1 MLFNVRS
8 SYSLLQS
15 TLDLNKYVAK
25 AKALGY
31 THLGLADQGVLHAS
45 LKFFLACQKANL
57 RAMMGLTLNLP
68 GRLDQSQTY
77 PIILYALNYQGYL
90 TLIQL
95 SKLINQSHP
104 DYQQIYHLMKAA
116 NQSLVVITA
125 GKKGEL
131 EQALL
136 HEDFEAAEAILQ
148 SWLTIFPLDN
158 FFLGLSIYPYNELEV
173 SWLSQF
179 ARNHQL
185 KMVCNQEVESLT
197 SEEGFAIRI
206 LQAIDRSETLDPSI
220 MTYRTSHYLYG
231 RKELEDMYLQKG
243 LDQVVANSHALEER
257 MRVEL
262 PINQSLLPKF
272 KTPNNL
278 TAQDYL
284 RHLCQASLAKL
295 KVDQVTS
302 YQERLDHELTTIDQM
317 GFNDYFLIVWE
328 IMAFCHEHHIRT
340 GPGRGSAA
348 GSLVAYL
355 LGITKVDPIEY
366 DLLFER
372 FLNPERYNM
381 PDIDIDIPDDKR
393 DQVLRYVAQKYGEQ
407 QVAQMVTFGSFG
419 AKQSL
424 RDTLRVLSY
433 PKMVQ
438 DRWSKTIPTEVSIR
452 LQDAYQKSSALRQLI
467 AEDPINEQIFKTAL
481 TIEGLP
487 RHTSTHASG
496 VVIADQ
502 DLSRLIPVIN
512 REDQMQITQYDME
525 DVERVGLLKM
535 DFLGLKNLQILDH
548 ILNLIKKNQGL
559 AIDIE
564 GIDRKDST
572 TLKLFQEANTQGV
585 FQFESEG
592 IRQVLRRLKP
602 ESFEDIIAVNALYRP
617 GPMQQISHFI
627 NRKHGKEKIDY
638 IHPLLE
644 EILEKTYGIIVY
656 QEQVMQICQKLAGFS
671 LGQADLLRR
680 AMGKKEMDLMKDQQ
694 AAFLKGCQDRGLDSQ
709 TSQEI
714 FNYIYQFANYGFN
727 RAHAAVYSTL
737 AYQLA
742 YLKVHYPLEFFT
754 ALLNQGRS
762 IHQSLDEYLLDAKR
776 TVGKFLMVDINQS
789 HANFEIEQGTIRIGL
804 MAINGLRHDFCQVI
818 LDERS
823 LAGPFTDF
831 QNFLSR
837 IPLKFL
843 KSNLIQSLIDAGALD
858 TFGYTRATLTENLEH
873 FIQFRKI
880 SGKHINLLKEI
891 EPKINM
897 VREWPKAQ
905 LLKRQREV
913 LGLQLAGHP
922 IDEYL
927 KLIERDPSFQ
937 SIGTLKS
944 LNIPKSKKVK
954 VLAYIEHMKVIETKK
969 KDQMAFYRLNDGSQS
984 ISLVSFPESYHR
996 FGHQLKD
1003 GQVVA
1008 VEGQLSQD
1016 RQGQPQI
1023 VLDKLLPLPKQE
1035 NISHS
1040 SPVRQVFI
1048 KLLDNASNQQLVE
1061 KLKDLAIEN
1070 PGPLEVIM
1078 VDKNR
1083 NAWKL
1088 EATYNISMAD
1098 RVVNELKVIFG
1109 DKNVYFK

>member
-15 TLDLNKYVAK
+15 TLDLNQYVAK
-25 AKALGY
+25 AKSLGY

-45 LKFFLACQKANL
+45 LKFYLACQKADL
-57 RAMMGLTLNLP
+57 HAMIGLSLNLP
-68 GRLDQSQTY
+68 GRLDQSQSY

-90 TLIQL
+90 ALIQL

-104 DYQQIYHLMKAA
+104 DYQQIDHLMKEAS
-116 NQSLVVITA
+116 QSLVIITA

-136 HEDFEAAEAILQ
+136 HENFEAGQAILQ
-148 SWLTIFPLDN
+148 SWLHIFPQDN
-158 FFLGLSIYPYNELEV
+158 FYLGLSIYPFNELEV

-185 KMVCNQEVESLT
+185 KMVCNQAVESLT

-206 LQAIDRSETLDPSI
+206 LQAIDRGESLDPSI

-231 RKELEDMYLQKG
+231 RNELEDLYLQKG
-243 LDQVVANSHALEER
+243 LEQVVTNSHALEER
-257 MRVEL
+257 MQVQL

-272 KTPNNL
+272 KTPNNI
-278 TAQDYL
+278 AAKDYL
-284 RHLCQASLAKL
+284 KHLCQNKLAEL
-295 KVDQVTS
+295 KVDQVPI

-328 IMAFCHEHHIRT
+328 IMAFCYEYNIRT

-355 LGITKVDPIEY
+355 LGITKIDPIEY

-393 DQVLRYVAQKYGEQ
+393 DQVLRYVAQKYGSQ
-407 QVAQMVTFGSFG
+407 QVAQLVTFGSFG

-467 AEDPINEQIFKTAL
+467 AEDSLNEQIFKTAL

-502 DLSRLIPVIN
+502 DLSRWVPVTT
-512 REDQMQITQYDME
+512 REGQIQLTQFDME

-535 DFLGLKNLQILDH
+535 DFLGLKNLQILDT
-548 ILNLIKKNQGL
+548 ILNLIKQNQGL
-559 AIDIE
+559 AIDIDA
-564 GIDRKDST
+564 IDREDSA
-572 TLKLFQEANTQGV
+572 TLRLFQEANTQGV

-644 EILEKTYGIIVY
+644 GILQKTYGIIVY

-694 AAFLKGCQDRGLDSQ
+694 VAFLKGCQERGLDSQ
-709 TSQEI
+709 TSQQV
-714 FNYIYQFANYGFN
+714 FHYIYQFANYGFN

-754 ALLNQGRS
+754 ALLNHGRS

-776 TVGKFLMVDINQS
+776 TVGPFLMVDINRS
-789 HANFEIEQGTIRIGL
+789 HTNFKIEKGAIRIGL

-818 LDERS
+818 LDERN

-837 IPLKFL
+837 MPLKFL
-843 KSNLIQSLIDAGALD
+843 KTNLIQALIDAGALD

-880 SGKHINLLKEI
+880 SGNHINLLKEI
-891 EPKINM
+891 EPKINL
-897 VREWPKAQ
+897 VREWPKAH

-922 IDEYL
+922 IDEFL
-927 KLIERDPSFQ
+927 KLIEGDQSFL
-937 SIGTLKS
+937 SIGALKS
-944 LNIPKSKKVK
+944 LKMPKGKKVK

-969 KDQMAFYRLNDGSQS
+969 KDQMAFYRLNDGSQN
-984 ISLVSFPESYHR
+984 ISLVSFPESYQR
-996 FGHQLKD
+996 FGHQLKE

-1008 VEGQLSQD
+1008 LQGQLSLD

-1023 VLDKLLPLPKQE
+1023 VLEKLLPLPEDEKQ
-1035 NISHS
+1035 SHS
-1040 SPVRQVFI
+1040 SPIRQVFI
-1048 KLLDNASNQQLVE
+1048 KLLAGASSQQLVE
-1061 KLKDLAIEN
+1061 KLKALAVEN
-1070 PGPLEVIM
+1070 PGPLEIIM
-1078 VDKNR
+1078 VDANR

-1088 EATYNISMAD
+1088 EALYNISMAD
-1098 RVVNELKVIFG
+1098 RVVDELKALFG
-1109 DKNVYFK
+1109 ENNVYFK